1 MNHVSFFSDA
11 QPFLEKAL
19 DELSRDETR
28 NNLILGLALRLRE
41 DPHAYTEQEPL
52 MAIVS
57 DEQGKIGAMAIMT
70 PPFPMIIHSEPINK
84 VALESLADG
93 LTSNGWQLPGVNG
106 EEKASDAFAQIWKE
120 KTGQE
125 IRLSITLRA
134 YELQEV
140 EIIDYP
146 LGEMRV
152 AEEAD
157 AQKAADMLRAMQEE
171 LKLQASNSASL
182 EGALK
187 SIRLK
192 RTFFWVVE
200 GEVVSITIVVRP
212 QIKGICIS
220 GVYTPPEHRRK
231 GYARALVAE
240 VSKEMLSRG
249 YGLTNL
255 FTDLSNPTSNK
266 IYQEVGYQPVCDY
279 HQYSFKANHT

>member
-125 IRLSITLRA
+125 IIGFRSPCVRTS
-134 YELQEV
+134 Y
-140 EIIDYP
+140 
-146 LGEMRV
+146 
-152 AEEAD
+152 
-157 AQKAADMLRAMQEE
+157 K
-171 LKLQASNSASL
+171 
-182 EGALK
+182 
-187 SIRLK
+187 RLK
-192 RTFFWVVE
+192 
-200 GEVVSITIVVRP
+200 
-212 QIKGICIS
+212 
-220 GVYTPPEHRRK
+220 
-231 GYARALVAE
+231 
-240 VSKEMLSRG
+240 
-249 YGLTNL
+249 
-255 FTDLSNPTSNK
+255 
-266 IYQEVGYQPVCDY
+266 
-279 HQYSFKANHT
+279 